1 MPFFQL
7 PSRWLLL
14 GAVLG
19 LSLPGCG
26 NNEAKKADVTPPE
39 AQVEGKEKS
48 AGKQIAAT
56 PASLEKS
63 RLHLPFREGVLLE
76 SPTDEQRPPDLTCTG
91 KNTGKIYEA
100 IAGKDGKGGLWDQ
113 VLFVNADGKKVKY
126 TALVTT
132 KDGDIHLELY
142 PQAAPN
148 HVRSFVSL
156 AKAGYFDG
164 MPFYRSHREINEN
177 GTVAFI
183 ESGCPKGTGEFG
195 YGSIGYWLRPE
206 ISNTLTHDEGVLG
219 AWHREELETASCR
232 FYLAAEKMPQMDGSF
247 TIFGKVTR
255 GLDVVRTINKRP
267 VQNMND
273 WLLVEPVTIQQVIIQ
288 TSIAD

>member
-1 MPFFQL
+1 MID
-7 PSRWLLL
+7 SRTVRPWILL
-14 GAVLG
+14 GALLLLP
-19 LSLPGCG
+19 LSGCG
-26 NNEAKKADVTPPE
+26 GGDTKKADVEKPD
-39 AQVEGKEKS
+39 AVVDAKGK
-48 AGKQIAAT
+48 AGKPVVAT

-63 RLHLPFREGVLLE
+63 KLHLPFREAVLLD
-76 SPTDEQRPPDLTCTG
+76 SPSDEQRPPDLTIAG

-113 VLFVNADGKKVKY
+113 ILFVNADGKKIKY

-132 KDGDIHLELY
+132 KAGDIQLELF

-148 HVRSFVSL
+148 HVRSFVAL

-206 ISNTLTHDEGVLG
+206 ISPNLTHDEGVLG

-247 TIFGKVTR
+247 TIYGKVTR

-273 WLLVEPVTIQQVIIQ
+273 WLLVEPVTIHQVIIQ